1 MAITHDLI
9 AKTGEYVNK
18 EGETKAR
25 WTKVGVAM
33 SNKQGGTSLLIES
46 IPVNFDGWVTMREP
60 QPKDGAGSGAN
71 FNTGAGDSAMPF

>member
-9 AKTGEYVNK
+9 AKTGEYTNAA
-18 EGETKAR
+18 GETKAR

-60 QPKDGAGSGAN
+60 QPKQDGGSESK
-71 FNTGAGDSAMPF
+71 TDLPF

>member
-9 AKTGEYVNK
+9 AKTGEYTNAN
-18 EGETKAR
+18 GETKAR
-25 WTKVGVAM
+25 WQKVGVAM

-60 QPKDGAGSGAN
+60 QPKDGVGSSSNA
-71 FNTGAGDSAMPF
+71 TDSAMPF

>member
-18 EGETKAR
+18 EGETKDR
-25 WTKVGVAM
+25 WTKVCVAM

-60 QPKDGAGSGAN
+60 QPKDGAGSGAT

>member
-9 AKTGEYVNK
+9 AKTGEYTNAA
-18 EGETKAR
+18 GETKAR

-33 SNKQGGTSLLIES
+33 SNKQGGTSILIES

-60 QPKDGAGSGAN
+60 QPRAEGASTGGS
-71 FNTGAGDSAMPF
+71 DIPF